1 MVSHRARIWR
11 AIGPGLLFSGAAVGV
26 SHLVQSTRAGAM
38 FGLAL
43 FGVIIV
49 INILKYPAFRFGVD
63 YAHATRRSL
72 LHGYRE
78 LGPWALILF
87 IIAIAPIAPIVLA
100 ATSATTAGIVTA
112 LAGPSLP
119 IPTLA
124 ALVLAIATS
133 ILILGG
139 YSWLDRINRVLL
151 AFLIVSTLAATAMVL
166 PRVEWGSLTDIGWV
180 GDPMTLLFIVALAGF
195 MPNPVD
201 ASVPVSIWTVEAEKG
216 AQDDDRSTLFEMR
229 AGFAWSFA
237 LSAILALCF
246 CIMGAGVMFGDAI
259 EPAPDAAGFA
269 AQIISLYSA
278 TLGPQAALVASI
290 AALSVMASTVI
301 AATDAYARTFAEAY
315 ADRRPGNDAKRF
327 RGAYVAAILG
337 EVALAIA
344 ALYVLLSD
352 FGVFIDFVTSAS
364 FLIAPVI
371 ALLNHLVVTRCA
383 MPDGARPR
391 TLIRLVNIAAIAI
404 TALLALTYLVLRLG

>member
-1 MVSHRARIWR
+1 MVSHRQRIWR

-43 FGVIIV
+43 VGVILV

-63 YAHATRRSL
+63 YAHSTRRPL

-78 LGPWALILF
+78 LGSWALILF
-87 IIAIAPIAPIVLA
+87 LIAIAPIAPIVLA
-100 ATSATTAGIVTA
+100 ATSATTAGIVAA

-124 ALVLAIATS
+124 ALVLAAAAA
-133 ILILGG
+133 ILIIGG
-139 YSWLDRINRVLL
+139 YTWLDRINRVLL
-151 AFLIVSTLAATAMVL
+151 AVLILSTMAATAMAL
-166 PRVEWGSLTDIGWV
+166 PRVEWGTLTDIGWAA
-180 GDPMTLLFIVALAGF
+180 DPLALLFIVALAGF

-216 AQDDDRSTLFEMR
+216 AADADRSTFSEMR

-237 LSAILALCF
+237 LSAVLALCF
-246 CIMGAGVMFGDAI
+246 CIMGAGVMHSDAI
-259 EPAPDAAGFA
+259 QPASNAAEFA

-278 TLGPQAALVASI
+278 TLGPQAAFVAAI

-301 AATDAYARTFAEAY
+301 AATDAYARSFAEAY
-315 ADRRPGNDAKRF
+315 ADRQHGGDTSRF
-327 RGAYVAAILG
+327 RIAYLTAILA
-337 EVALAIA
+337 EVGLAIG

-352 FGVFIDFVTSAS
+352 FGIFIDFVTSAS

-383 MPDGARPR
+383 MADEARPGPG
-391 TLIRLVNIAAIAI
+391 IRLLNIIAIAI
-404 TALLALTYLVLRLG
+404 TTLLALAYLALRLG

>member
-1 MVSHRARIWR
+1 MVSHRQRIWR

-87 IIAIAPIAPIVLA
+87 IIAIAPIAPVVLA

-112 LAGPSLP
+112 LAGPSVP

-124 ALVLAIATS
+124 ALVLAIATA

-151 AFLIVSTLAATAMVL
+151 AFLIVSTLAATVMVL
-166 PRVEWGSLTDIGWV
+166 PRVEWGSLTDTGWV
-180 GDPMTLLFIVALAGF
+180 GDPVTLLFIVALAGF

-229 AGFAWSFA
+229 TGFAWSFA

-301 AATDAYARTFAEAY
+301 AATDAYARSFAEAY
-315 ADRRPGNDAKRF
+315 ADRKPGDDTSRF
-327 RGAYVAAILG
+327 RTAYIAAILT
-337 EVALAIA
+337 EVGLAVA
-344 ALYVLLSD
+344 ALYLLLSD
-352 FGVFIDFVTSAS
+352 FSIFIDFVTSAS
-364 FLIAPVI
+364 FLIAPII

-383 MPDGARPR
+383 MPDGARPGSP
-391 TLIRLVNIAAIAI
+391 IRLLNIAAIAI
-404 TALLALTYLVLRLG
+404 TTLLALAYLVLRLG

>member
-1 MVSHRARIWR
+1 MISHRQRIWR

-124 ALVLAIATS
+124 ALVLAIATA

-166 PRVEWGSLTDIGWV
+166 PRVEWGSLTDTGWV
-180 GDPMTLLFIVALAGF
+180 GDPVTLLFIVALAGF

-216 AQDDDRSTLFEMR
+216 ARDDDRSTLLEMR
-229 AGFAWSFA
+229 TGFAWSFA

-315 ADRRPGNDAKRF
+315 ADRRPDNDSERF
-327 RGAYVAAILG
+327 RRAYMAAVLA
-337 EVALAIA
+337 EVALAIG
-344 ALYVLLSD
+344 ALHLLLSD

-391 TLIRLVNIAAIAI
+391 ALIRSVNISAIVI
-404 TALLALTYLVLRLG
+404 TTLLALTYLVLRLG